1 MNNDNIIQELE
12 NNLQNETGANS
23 AYSAGFN
30 DGINK
35 AINLIEQQEDGWISA
50 EDRLPDK
57 DVMVLIFNAEVI
69 DCYVVASWAPENDCF
84 IDYDDGAHI
93 ATHWQP
99 LPEPP
104 KPPKQ

>member
-1 MNNDNIIQELE
+1 MSNDNIIQELE

-35 AINLIEQQEDGWISA
+35 AINLIEQHGGGWISVDDETPTEYGKYWVYNA
-50 EDRLPDK
+50 SSDK
-57 DVMVLIFNAEVI
+57 
-69 DCYVVASWAPENDCF
+69 CYKCVWNNTSWAYQGKQ
-84 IDYDDGAHI
+84 I
-93 ATHWQP
+93 THWQP

-104 KPPKQ
+104 KPTDHE